1 MKKVEREDVVSLFH
15 LSSSSNP
22 DVSVFFSDFLV
33 VRCTF
38 LIFFFFDSYF
48 QSSISHQ
55 SGEKEEQERQRMM
68 TTTMTSTT

>member
-38 LIFFFFDSYF
+38 LIFFFLILI
-48 QSSISHQ
+48 SSRRSATN
-55 SGEKEEQERQRMM
+55 QERKR
-68 TTTMTSTT
+68 SRSVRG